1 MRRTLQRPKRKR
13 YDRVGNTLRAGSN
26 IIKVRYRRP
35 RHAQYY
41 RACAAGIVKRSKLS
55 ARPPT
60 AWEDLEIAGRAE
72 THNWWGDIEERPIS
86 RAYVMGLLLV

>member
-13 YDRVGNTLRAGSN
+13 YDRIGNTIRAGYEV
-26 IIKVRYRRP
+26 IKAGYRRP

-41 RACAAGIVKRSKLS
+41 RACAAGLAKRTKLS

-60 AWEDLEIAGRAE
+60 AWEDLNIAGKE
-72 THNWWGDIEERPIS
+72 EVYNWWGV
-86 RAYVMGLLLV
+86 A